1 MHKSYNILLFFS
13 VSKVL
18 SLHHILKVPVFSAN
32 KMIQEIG
39 FLFENSP
46 KAIRSLRTAAEVSY
60 MCINHRQTKQPRCKK
75 VAWPSKTATK

>member
-1 MHKSYNILLFFS
+1 MHKSYSKLLFFS

-18 SLHHILKVPVFSAN
+18 SLHTLIKDPVFSAD

-46 KAIRSLRTAAEVSY
+46 TAIELLKRAAEVSNRY
-60 MCINHRQTKQPRCKK
+60 VH
-75 VAWPSKTATK
+75 V

>member
-1 MHKSYNILLFFS
+1 MHKSYSKLLFFS

-18 SLHHILKVPVFSAN
+18 SLHTLIKDPVFSAD

-46 KAIRSLRTAAEVSY
+46 TAIELLKRATEVRIINRYVDVYLLQMHKHIYLR
-60 MCINHRQTKQPRCKK
+60 IL
-75 VAWPSKTATK
+75 